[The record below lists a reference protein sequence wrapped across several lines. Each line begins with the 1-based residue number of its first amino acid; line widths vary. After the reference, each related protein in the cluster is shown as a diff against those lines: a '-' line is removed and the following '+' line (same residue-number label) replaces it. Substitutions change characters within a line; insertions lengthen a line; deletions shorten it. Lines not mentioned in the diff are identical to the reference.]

1 MDDLKGI
8 PEKDF
13 EKLSNYLGREK
24 ALEYIKKEKYNYQ
37 AVSTKLLLLNLKD
50 YAKQK
55 PFVFWF
61 CITILFALFVYYLI
75 DTIYY

>member
-13 EKLSNYLGREK
+13 EKLSKYLGREK

-37 AVSTKLLLLNLKD
+37 AVLTKLLLLNLKD

-55 PFVFWF
+55 PFTFWTLL
-61 CITILFALFVYYLI
+61 IILLLFVGYFI
-75 DTIYY
+75 FDTVNY